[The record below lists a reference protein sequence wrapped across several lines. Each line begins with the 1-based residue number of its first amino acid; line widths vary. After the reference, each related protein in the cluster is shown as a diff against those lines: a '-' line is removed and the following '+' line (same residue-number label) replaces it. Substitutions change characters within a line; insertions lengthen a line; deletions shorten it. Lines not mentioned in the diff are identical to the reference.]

1 LTAGS
6 LPQLP
11 AVDTKLLCL
20 ERLALAGLFVAAL
33 KPLGDMA
40 RAMEIN
46 LNVALIETLL
56 LVATN
61 PDKSIGELAMSR
73 WLSDLSETNRSGA
86 PGLGLI
92 VQQTYLYDR
101 RHTRNRLS
109 VKGQA
114 FVRQIAGA
122 IQGGG
127 GLIMWETGDD
137 RSVSPVLLISD
148 GRPVSYKGVACD

>member
-20 ERLALAGLFVAAL
+20 ERFALAGLFVAAL
-33 KPLGDMA
+33 KLVGDMA

-86 PGLGLI
+86 LGLGLT

-137 RSVSPVLLISD
+137 RSGSPVLLIM
-148 GRPVSYKGVACD
+148 